1 MAIATTKNT
10 LVSLI
15 DTTATNDRSKVS
27 MLGNKTIH
35 RIDYRHR
42 KDYPNDHIKWCRRN
56 MGDRG
61 TGWDFT
67 WVSELLIIEIWDDKL
82 KFMYEMWKN

>member
-1 MAIATTKNT
+1 MAITKT
-10 LVSLI
+10 GTFAPMIRTV
-15 DTTATNDRSKVS
+15 ATNDRSEVTTS
-27 MLGNKTIH
+27 GGKTIYK
-35 RIDYRHR
+35 IDYRFR

-67 WVSELLIIEIWDDKL
+67 WVSQLLIIEIWDDKL
-82 KFMYEMWKN
+82 KFMYEMWQN

>member
-1 MAIATTKNT
+1 MAITKTGPFAPMIQNIT
-10 LVSLI
+10 SK
-15 DTTATNDRSKVS
+15 DRSKVS
-27 MLGNKTIH
+27 MLGNKTIY

-67 WVSELLIIEIWDDKL
+67 WVSQLLIIEIWDDKL